1 MSRKEISYVSLRLFY
16 LYFLLFIC
24 IMSLY
29 SCNSQKK
36 VKMAKMGTSL
46 DSMYLMMTRN
56 VDMIISDSG
65 VTRYKMK
72 AKVWYIYDRED
83 KKQWYFP
90 EGLTV
95 SSLDTTINNKSYLRA
110 DTGIYYTDLERW
122 ELIGHVEFWGQ
133 NGSKLFTPR
142 LFWNKS
148 TREVYSN
155 DSTYF
160 YTEGKELRGQSF
172 SAMDD
177 LSKYTIYNNKGK
189 FDIDENPN
197 VSRSDSSSEK
207 DSLHVEKK
215 DNIGIKRNNLE
226 IK

>member
-1 MSRKEISYVSLRLFY
+1 MYKIFGRREIFSIPLRFFCFFILSV
-16 LYFLLFIC
+16 LLFI
-24 IMSLY
+24 SFA
-29 SCNSQKK
+29 SCNNKKK
-36 VKMAKMGTSL
+36 VKVAKMGASL

-65 VTRYKMK
+65 VTKYKMK

-95 SSLDTTINNKSYLRA
+95 SSLDTAVNNKSYLKS
-110 DTGIYYTDLERW
+110 DTAIYYTALERW
-122 ELIGHVEFWGQ
+122 ELIGNVEFWGQ
-133 NGSKLFTPR
+133 NGSKLFTHH
-142 LFWNKS
+142 LFWDKS

-172 SAMDD
+172 TAMDD
-177 LSKYTIYNNKGK
+177 LSKYTIYNNRGRFEINEETKAKEDTLSVAQEQQTTDGNSK
-189 FDIDENPN
+189 
-197 VSRSDSSSEK
+197 
-207 DSLHVEKK
+207 
-215 DNIGIKRNNLE
+215 LE
-226 IK
+226 LK